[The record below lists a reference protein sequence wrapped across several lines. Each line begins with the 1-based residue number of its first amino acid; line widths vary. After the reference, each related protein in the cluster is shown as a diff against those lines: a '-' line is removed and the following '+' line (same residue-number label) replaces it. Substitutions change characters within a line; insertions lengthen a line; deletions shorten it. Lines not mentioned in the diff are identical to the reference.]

1 MSCLDA
7 MVFWNVN
14 TLRRASK
21 VSVENHSSELSVENL
36 LAFISEL
43 LRLHLRN
50 NHEGIEFHVHSET
63 AQEIFL
69 SLMAQY
75 EVSIAFCL
83 IIGEVYLK
91 CRLAGVG
98 LRSVA
103 GETYPILPFDEVK
116 LR

>member
-21 VSVENHSSELSVENL
+21 VSVENL

-63 AQEIFL
+63 AQKIFL

-91 CRLAGVG
+91 CRLADVG